1 MTRDPLVASE
11 LELVLSVLRQH
22 QEIESA
28 TLFGSRA
35 KGTHSDRSDVD
46 LALAGPLGALGA
58 EAIAAE
64 LEELPLPY
72 RFDVHALAAI
82 THAPLLEQIE
92 RYGVEKLEL
101 FGSAARGEFD
111 PAHSDLGLHRAD
123 ERATRTRLCT
133 SLLRLRRCPGGS
145 LWTAREPADGA
156 DD

>member
-22 QEIESA
+22 PEVVSA

-46 LALAGPLGALGA
+46 LALAGPLGSLGA

-64 LEELPLPY
+64 LDDLPLPY
-72 RFDVHALAAI
+72 RFDVQALAAI

-92 RYGVEKLEL
+92 RVGMVIYRGNERAFTPPRRAVTTTSIRSPRSGAPDPVAPPPDRWRNATHLAASARD
-101 FGSAARGEFD
+101 GSAED
-111 PAHSDLGLHRAD
+111 
-123 ERATRTRLCT
+123 
-133 SLLRLRRCPGGS
+133 
-145 LWTAREPADGA
+145 
-156 DD
+156 

>member
-22 QEIESA
+22 PEIESA

-46 LALAGPLGALGA
+46 LALAGSLGALGA

-82 THAPLLEQIE
+82 SHTPLLERIARVGMVIYPE
-92 RYGVEKLEL
+92 PRPHPAEL
-101 FGSAARGEFD
+101 
-111 PAHSDLGLHRAD
+111 P
-123 ERATRTRLCT
+123 
-133 SLLRLRRCPGGS
+133 
-145 LWTAREPADGA
+145 
-156 DD
+156 